1 MSCTSCPTA
10 IHFNLTT
17 DTDLNIHGCT
27 LLDSEVCSLMLRI
40 DYIDSND
47 SFAMLAGSEIPV
59 LILTNGEPQVSE
71 TTFIWFNEL
80 RVQRMASIICF
91 STSSCGLDLIKQI
104 YKDRCKFE

>member
-1 MSCTSCPTA
+1 MP

-17 DTDLNIHGCT
+17 DVDLNIQGCT
-27 LLDSEVCSLMLRI
+27 LLDSEVCTLILRI
-40 DYIDSND
+40 DYTDSND
-47 SFAMLAGSEIPV
+47 SFAILDGSRVPI

-71 TTFIWFNEL
+71 VTFIWFNEL

-104 YKDRCKFE
+104 YKDKCKFE